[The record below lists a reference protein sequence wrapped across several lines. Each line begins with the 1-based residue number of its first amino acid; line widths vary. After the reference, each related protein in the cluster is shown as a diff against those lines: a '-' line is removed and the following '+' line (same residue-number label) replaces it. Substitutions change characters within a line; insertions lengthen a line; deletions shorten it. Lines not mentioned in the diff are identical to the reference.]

1 MFIKRKTNFL
11 YHNMCTVPLP
21 FDDFQNG
28 GVVAEDQ
35 LKIVIL
41 CGHVHEEGEM
51 LQLLL
56 DYPGQAGE
64 LLQGRVCGSSLLP
77 GLSPWLEKIFAIPWP
92 GFEKRLQCC
101 RAVTSAEVWGPR
113 PNSGQVGSAKESGQ
127 TKRAPDPDAKIQ
139 CCGAEIIYFRLR
151 LQVQLQPHNGT

>member
-1 MFIKRKTNFL
+1 
-11 YHNMCTVPLP
+11 MCTVPLP

-64 LLQGRVCGSSLLP
+64 LLQGGSSLLP
-77 GLSPWLEKIFAIPWP
+77 GLSPRLEKIFAIP
-92 GFEKRLQCC
+92 
-101 RAVTSAEVWGPR
+101 
-113 PNSGQVGSAKESGQ
+113 
-127 TKRAPDPDAKIQ
+127 
-139 CCGAEIIYFRLR
+139 
-151 LQVQLQPHNGT
+151 